1 MWAIAITRNKP
12 SMKILARILLRKE
25 LGRDSTPQES
35 LEAQEHREAKCKEIT
50 LEEIKEAYF
59 FGSEVPSLLNTE
71 CIG

>member
-1 MWAIAITRNKP
+1 
-12 SMKILARILLRKE
+12 MKILSRILVLRKK
-25 LGRDSTPQES
+25 LGRDPTPQES